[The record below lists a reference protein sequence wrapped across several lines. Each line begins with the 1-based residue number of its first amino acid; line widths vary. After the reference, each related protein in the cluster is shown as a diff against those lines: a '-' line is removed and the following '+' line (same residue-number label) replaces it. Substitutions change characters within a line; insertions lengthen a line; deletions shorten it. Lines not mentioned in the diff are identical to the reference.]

1 MKWTLHLFSWKA
13 LWMNGWHDSINWSY
27 TSWWGCF
34 CLEIMHMIMMH
45 IKSQIHSKKIPML
58 QYLPVTMPVIW
69 RVTDIWRIGDHIWAV
84 NVIDGFIFRKSSQIP
99 VVKNFISKLC
109 LRKGGKKAVRI
120 RKNMIRIQ
128 WEKTR

>member
-1 MKWTLHLFSWKA
+1 MF
-13 LWMNGWHDSINWSY
+13 
-27 TSWWGCF
+27 
-34 CLEIMHMIMMH
+34 
-45 IKSQIHSKKIPML
+45 
-58 QYLPVTMPVIW
+58 QYLPVTMPVIG

-128 WEKTR
+128 SEKDRYI